1 MCAHVVDTHNCGR
14 ALFTCKH
21 ANVIEGVDCP
31 PAAVMPVDFIFVP
44 LRGWIR
50 IKKCDAHEVCCQVI
64 FLDDYLRK

>member
-1 MCAHVVDTHNCGR
+1 VLMLWIRTIVGVHYLHASMQ
-14 ALFTCKH
+14 TC
-21 ANVIEGVDCP
+21 IEGVGCP

-50 IKKCDAHEVCCQVI
+50 IKQCDAHEVCCQVI